1 MDQVEIPKEKKS
13 LNPFAATFFLKR
25 FIRQKRNDFD
35 AKKDAKSQAANGTFS
50 DIASTSEPV
59 PTFKIETKIEKS
71 VPKIQLLPE
80 VEIQVVPEVE
90 IQVTEEPNLFAKVI
104 VKVNPEDMELP
115 VKLYAAEKLVKWQK
129 LLRRTASVNA
139 LALPPKLRIDSTSP
153 KYSEFAPKPV
163 VTTLQR
169 YSWIEILTSYY
180 TVTIW
185 ITDTPGIWMVKM
197 CLVAKSSII
206 PLACE

>member
-35 AKKDAKSQAANGTFS
+35 AKKDAKSQVANGTNTFS

-59 PTFKIETKIEKS
+59 HTFKIETKIEKS

-153 KYSEFAPKPV
+153 KYSESAPKPV
-163 VTTLQR
+163 VTTLQGC
-169 YSWIEILTSYY
+169 SWIVNLTSYY
-180 TVTIW
+180 TVTI
-185 ITDTPGIWMVKM
+185 
-197 CLVAKSSII
+197 
-206 PLACE
+206 

>member
-180 TVTIW
+180 TVTI
-185 ITDTPGIWMVKM
+185 
-197 CLVAKSSII
+197 
-206 PLACE
+206 